1 MTTKNKSFFSRKPG
15 QQFLKLIKSVKKKK
29 MKQAPFLFYIRP
41 HVNRSSLGVFT
52 IDFRLVKMHGGNVYI
67 SFI

>member
-1 MTTKNKSFFSRKPG
+1 
-15 QQFLKLIKSVKKKK
+15 

-41 HVNRSSLGVFT
+41 HFVNRSSVGVFT
-52 IDFRLVKMHGGNVYI
+52 FDFRLVKMHGGNVYI